1 MPPWHVDQGR
11 PLPRR
16 VEGEP
21 AREAMWDGSAGGQA
35 GAMIFLTSILVL
47 VTVSLVVAMA
57 ITPLLADS

>member
-11 PLPRR
+11 PLLRR
-16 VEGEP
+16 VDAAGDP
-21 AREAMWDGSAGGQA
+21 EAMCRQGPVRQA
-35 GAMIFLTSILVL
+35 GAMIYLTSILVL